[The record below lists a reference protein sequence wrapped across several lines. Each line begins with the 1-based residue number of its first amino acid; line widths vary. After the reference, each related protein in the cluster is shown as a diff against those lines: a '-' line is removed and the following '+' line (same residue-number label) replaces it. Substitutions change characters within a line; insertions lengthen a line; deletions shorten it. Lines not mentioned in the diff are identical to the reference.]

1 MIPYKVIVYSI
12 NDNFDTTTLQSYF
25 DKITQCTTPE
35 DIETTKKEL
44 DTFLITNNYISLQ
57 CNIFIGT
64 VKDKEDITAS
74 EVKTILDIIKSKSA
88 DDLDDDSIQTLATY
102 FNYDIKTEWSIDTL
116 LSDKYTEINF
126 IESYISPN
134 HTIDYI
140 KQNIY
145 HYLDIVPE
153 HQCLKASVILPTT
166 ELEGEHSPQKI
177 LLHNL
182 FNNKINKTLEKQ
194 LDYLHFPIIDGVE
207 ELSYDEFISNEL
219 LLLHANEYLLSLIH
233 I

>member
-1 MIPYKVIVYSI
+1 
-12 NDNFDTTTLQSYF
+12 
-25 DKITQCTTPE
+25 
-35 DIETTKKEL
+35 
-44 DTFLITNNYISLQ
+44 
-57 CNIFIGT
+57 
-64 VKDKEDITAS
+64 
-74 EVKTILDIIKSKSA
+74 ILDIIKSKSA

-219 LLLHANEYLLSLIH
+219 LLLHANEYLSSIIMNHTYIH
-233 I
+233 KDTKDNMYIQPYIINYLDINYPGYKTKYNSSHYE